1 MAMHDISG
9 KGRGNDPALEE
20 HYDKIYRYCFFK
32 LGQREIAEDITQET
46 FLRFFNNKAYRNID
60 KQLPYLYTIARH
72 LCIDE
77 FRRKKPV
84 SLEEEERIEDTAAQ
98 ERMFNSVSVKLA
110 LAKLEEEERELI
122 LLRYVNEVPVAVICK
137 MFGLSRYAVYRKTT
151 KALQKLKE
159 GVGSE

>member
-1 MAMHDISG
+1 MAMHGISG
-9 KGRGNDPALEE
+9 KERRNSPALEE

-32 LGQREIAEDITQET
+32 LGRRETAEDITQET
-46 FLRFFNNKAYRNID
+46 FLRFLNHKNYSNID
-60 KQLPYLYTIARH
+60 NGLPCLYTIARH

-77 FRRKKPV
+77 YRKKKTFP
-84 SLEEEERIEDTAAQ
+84 LESEEQIEDVSAE
-98 ERMFNSVSVKLA
+98 ERMFDGISIKLA

-137 MFGLSRYAVYRKTT
+137 MFKLSRYAVYRKMR

-159 GVGSE
+159 GVE

>member
-1 MAMHDISG
+1 MAMHNISG
-9 KGRGNDPALEE
+9 KEQKKDSALEE

-46 FLRFFNNKAYRNID
+46 FLRFLNNKNYRNID
-60 KQLPYLYTIARH
+60 KQLPYLYTIARN

-77 FRRKKPV
+77 YRKRKTVP
-84 SLEEEERIEDTAAQ
+84 LNEEEQIEDIAAQ

-122 LLRYVNEVPVAVICK
+122 LLRYVNEVPVAAICK
-137 MFGLSRYAVYRKTT
+137 MFGLSRYAVYRKIS

-159 GVGSE
+159 GVE

>member
-1 MAMHDISG
+1 MAMHNISG
-9 KGRGNDPALEE
+9 KEQKKDSALEE

-46 FLRFFNNKAYRNID
+46 FLRFLNNKNYRNID

-77 FRRKKPV
+77 YRKRKTIP
-84 SLEEEERIEDTAAQ
+84 LNEEEQIEDIAAQ

-122 LLRYVNEVPVAVICK
+122 LLRYVNEVPVAAICK
-137 MFGLSRYAVYRKTT
+137 MFGLSRYAVYRKIS

-159 GVGSE
+159 GVE

>member
-9 KGRGNDPALEE
+9 KRRTNDSALEE

-32 LGQREIAEDITQET
+32 LRQREIAEDITQET
-46 FLRFFNNKAYRNID
+46 FLHFLNHKKYRNID

-77 FRRKKPV
+77 YRRKKP
-84 SLEEEERIEDTAAQ
+84 LPLDAEEQLQDMAAE
-98 ERMFNSVSVKLA
+98 ERMFDAVSVKIA
-110 LAKLEEEERELI
+110 LAALTEEEREMI

-151 KALQKLKE
+151 KALIKLKE
-159 GVGSE
+159 EVGY